1 MNLNLA
7 PLGFRFSRES
17 EGKHSLFQPCNGCRG
32 DPCVAPMMTAAC
44 QNRNTAAW
52 LSAVRK
58 SVLDACESCI
68 PNDRRETLG
77 LHIVVTKLVEIPFAH
92 VEGAAECRP
101 HVRPST
107 VIYGDRCSA
116 LVTYPMNCFPMIA
129 AYVCEGG
136 YESIQAPMTVL
147 KRRLFRVAAVRS
159 ELRRKQAPNT

>member
-1 MNLNLA
+1 
-7 PLGFRFSRES
+7 
-17 EGKHSLFQPCNGCRG
+17 
-32 DPCVAPMMTAAC
+32 MMTAAC
-44 QNRNTAAW
+44 QDRYTVAW
-52 LSAVRK
+52 PSAVRK
-58 SVLDACESCI
+58 SVLEACESCM
-68 PNDRRETLG
+68 PNMTAVRPPG

-107 VIYGDRCSA
+107 VIHGDRCSA

-159 ELRRKQAPNT
+159 ELRRKQTPNT